1 MVSFSIKNVFFRRR
15 NVTQK
20 ALPTNLEKKRGC
32 SMSRDSRDILSPKG
46 KNVHWQE
53 HEITELMAIRAS
65 EGIRNSIT
73 GTVKDGV
80 VYNRVSKMLA
90 ERGVYRTQ
98 VQVISKLKY
107 LKKKYAIYHKQK
119 LRSGSDRVNWPFY
132 EQCHRAFG
140 TSSPVP
146 NAGKLHR
153 SSSPPSPPPAHSPP
167 TSDVDEKHHEV
178 VVSLWDEMD
187 DREISEHLEPVE
199 ADDDDEEDDQYS
211 PPEQKQPIKTS
222 KSDFFSP

>member
-1 MVSFSIKNVFFRRR
+1 
-15 NVTQK
+15 
-20 ALPTNLEKKRGC
+20 
-32 SMSRDSRDILSPKG
+32 MSRDSRDILSPKG

-80 VYNRVSKMLA
+80 VYSRVSKMLA
-90 ERGVYRTQ
+90 ERGVHRTQ

-107 LKKKYAIYHKQK
+107 LKKKYALYHKQK
-119 LRSGSDRVNWPFY
+119 LRCGSERVNWPFY

-140 TSSPVP
+140 AASPVP
-146 NAGKLHR
+146 DAGKRHR
-153 SSSPPSPPPAHSPP
+153 SPSPPARSPP
-167 TSDVDEKHHEV
+167 TSEVDEKHHEV

-187 DREISEHLEPVE
+187 DREMSEHLEPVE
-199 ADDDDEEDDQYS
+199 AEDDEEEEEDQYS

-222 KSDFFSP
+222 ESGVFFQDLSGFRNG

>member
-1 MVSFSIKNVFFRRR
+1 
-15 NVTQK
+15 
-20 ALPTNLEKKRGC
+20 
-32 SMSRDSRDILSPKG
+32 
-46 KNVHWQE
+46 
-53 HEITELMAIRAS
+53 MAIRAS

-80 VYNRVSKMLA
+80 VYSRVSKMLA
-90 ERGVYRTQ
+90 ERVVYMTQ

-107 LKKKYAIYHKQK
+107 LKKKYAIYHMQK
-119 LRSGSDRVNWPFY
+119 LRSGSDRVHWPFY

-140 TSSPVP
+140 TSFPVP

-153 SSSPPSPPPAHSPP
+153 ESFPRSSPAHSPP

-178 VVSLWDEMD
+178 VASLWDEMD

-199 ADDDDEEDDQYS
+199 ADDEEEDLYS
-211 PPEQKQPIKTS
+211 PPKQKQPIKTS
-222 KSDFFSP
+222 KSDFFPP